1 MFHYRT
7 YTCISLQYL
16 CLCFTKKPIH
26 VFPCRTYT
34 CKCISLQNL
43 YMYYIAEPMH
53 VLIAGSMYA
62 FHCRTYM
69 CISLQSLFIYVLR
82 CRISAII
89 SPQNLYKYFIAEP
102 IHVFHCKTYTFTV
115 YYNAGS
121 MHVFLC
127 IMVSGF
133 MCLISCLLFQAIPL
147 RGNE

>member
-1 MFHYRT
+1 MQMY
-7 YTCISLQYL
+7 
-16 CLCFTKKPIH
+16 FTTESIH
-26 VFPCRTYT
+26 V
-34 CKCISLQNL
+34 L
-43 YMYYIAEPMH
+43 
-53 VLIAGSMYA
+53 
-62 FHCRTYM
+62 HCRTYACFNRRIYV

-147 RGNE
+147 RGNEYNSREIIMC